1 MVKFISLNSLLKII
15 SEIKF
20 LQLNF
25 ITSFFY
31 FTGFQM
37 LQKLGWSE
45 GQGLG
50 SEGSGRIE
58 PINK

>member
-1 MVKFISLNSLLKII
+1 MFLL
-15 SEIKF
+15 
-20 LQLNF
+20 
-25 ITSFFY
+25 
-31 FTGFQM
+31 TGFQM

>member
-1 MVKFISLNSLLKII
+1 
-15 SEIKF
+15 
-20 LQLNF
+20 
-25 ITSFFY
+25 
-31 FTGFQM
+31 M

-58 PINK
+58 PVNKYKAAFKI

>member
-1 MVKFISLNSLLKII
+1 MPKLNIDKTKVIFYFLLKII
-15 SEIKF
+15 SIRQF
-20 LQLNF
+20 NNILL
-25 ITSFFY
+25 

>member
-1 MVKFISLNSLLKII
+1 
-15 SEIKF
+15 
-20 LQLNF
+20 
-25 ITSFFY
+25 
-31 FTGFQM
+31 M

-58 PINK
+58 PVNKYDYFFNNITN